1 MPTRH
6 NIAKGMALAVF
17 VAAIIAALAAAKPEP
32 IASDTWILPLS
43 HQGDV
48 NHRRLLRAA
57 DEDRVISTSTVES
70 LVKSAVSTEQ
80 LKAWAKKGDTTNYVF
95 KALQLQKAGD
105 NLLDNPQLAALISYL
120 RLFNE
125 ANPAKKTTLI
135 ATLTTHYGNQ
145 DLARIIEAGQQVPKT
160 ARMANRLQTE
170 QIQLWM
176 GQGKSPEQVFGLLK
190 LNKFWPFG
198 WVSSDLFSKPGLT
211 TWIQYLD
218 DFNEANPDKK
228 KTLIS
233 ILSARYSDKTLANML
248 IEANKVRAGEGR
260 RYAFREPSLQ
270 CLDQVRGRFPIA
282 LRHRPSHH
290 VHFDQPQA
298 VAKMIVKANGNPNTI
313 NIGQRLESELQRDW
327 RLARQSPYDVFIMM
341 NLDVTLDK
349 VFENPLFGIWYN
361 YGRYVTEM
369 NLGKTWNPAVALT
382 RVYGSDRKL
391 ADVLMAAEKV
401 PSTKAMAAELQ
412 NWQVT
417 LWLYRMLEPR
427 RVYSLLRVDEG
438 ASRNLFR
445 EYVEAYEEVGDKT
458 IGDLKT
464 LVAKEQNNALQ
475 CAPSELELHLAIKDG
490 AWLARDD

>member
-211 TWIQYLD
+211 TWIKYLD

-248 IEANKVRAGEGR
+248 IEANKVRGTSSIAKRIQTEQTQLWLKKGLQPDDIFTMLQLEKAG
-260 RYAFREPSLQ
+260 
-270 CLDQVRGRFPIA
+270 D
-282 LRHRPSHH
+282 
-290 VHFDQPQA
+290 
-298 VAKMIVKANGNPNTI
+298 
-313 NIGQRLESELQRDW
+313 
-327 RLARQSPYDVFIMM
+327 
-341 NLDVTLDK
+341 TL
-349 VFENPLFGIWYN
+349 FENPLFSAWIKYADDFRLLYDTG
-361 YGRYVTEM
+361 
-369 NLGKTWNPAVALT
+369 
-382 RVYGSDRKL
+382 L
-391 ADVLMAAEKV
+391 ATMSTLISHK
-401 PSTKAMAAELQ
+401 PS
-412 NWQVT
+412 
-417 LWLYRMLEPR
+417 R
-427 RVYSLLRVDEG
+427 R
-438 ASRNLFR
+438 
-445 EYVEAYEEVGDKT
+445 
-458 IGDLKT
+458 
-464 LVAKEQNNALQ
+464 
-475 CAPSELELHLAIKDG
+475 
-490 AWLARDD
+490 